1 MSRTFVEDNGCERP
15 SSAGQRVYVNNMN
28 TLQATTSLPERTPY
42 SLFERN
48 TEAPGSSTANYVGSR
63 LAPISSPRSGRG
75 PDGAAGELQ
84 QSRPAQRAFAG
95 SGSAVEQRRGAEPL
109 TANGEAV
116 HANLQDV
123 YSRIMRRLQRQM
135 NYAEVSRAS
144 LAEQYGVD
152 LQMAYEEDQ
161 QELKA
166 ADTAPQRTTK
176 HRCRTSPSRPPAST
190 SSSPIHPVPC
200 ESEANT
206 VSRPS
211 PRLFTGCHVS
221 TNTTKVPEYDSPG
234 PPGETPI
241 SARAGGR
248 SSSRLIQFKVDV
260 SSRTSGAVGGIAA
273 PAAMDMSDA
282 SGAAAPA
289 AEESRLE
296 RDIAAQPCP
305 LPLRLVIQHVLDTL
319 QKKMSLA
326 EGGSLK
332 DCIVFSFESRA
343 LLDRLLKEIP
353 LYSQYSVSQDTAAV
367 AGAAQQDM
375 ALVYQKLRQ
384 KPVLLPRAG
393 YVEDPVTGAIHGQ
406 ILGGG
411 AVQSESVRASAVA
424 APTAAV
430 SLPAIVNASRSFN
443 PGGAA
448 PLGALTVGT
457 GAMSG
462 GVQLPSGYGKSSR
475 LNDATLQSGAAAGYG
490 DRQHQHQ
497 LLRDH
502 MKGGSGAGGG
512 SSASIS
518 DAVSAQNSVTA
529 MMESAVASVAP
540 PPVFEAAHRATR
552 LVSVGTV
559 TEENNLTTVPKAD
572 YAALQQRMEALEV
585 QLADAQMHR
594 SALADQLC
602 EELQYTEKKKRVL
615 QYLRETL
622 VRECT
627 MLRSQLRLASG
638 RVQLLQQQ
646 QHSPPQPLRGV
657 MVSSGANDAHSEG
670 PNASVFGATTRMYKQ
685 LGASTV
691 SPMTLSLSADVHG
704 QQHRR
709 YSQRPLTLRMSFSES
724 IGSVYGGTSGCGR
737 GRLATMQRHTSGG
750 CTSLGASL
758 SAAPPGVSVSAT
770 GISSFTVVGS
780 CVATGVTADGQ
791 QPNDLEAVQS
801 LLDLVLL
808 AVEEDAVLPSHTL
821 QMVRSGHADVEAVKN
836 AFSKDEKRQLDELRN
851 KYDERQY
858 AVKKSMIM
866 RTAEHNYLIA
876 EQKHEVQRLQA
887 LTDTTRVRAIL
898 QQHVSDL
905 RTELQQMRM
914 YITEQI
920 HFFKT
925 VIQNTAQSLLRRSVL
940 ADKTLSENL
949 ILTNVVSASREMVE
963 SAGALF
969 MPMLTKEY
977 CCGYHPWPLKLRN
990 TTDPLAHII
999 HLRYGAGEVI
1009 RLRDSLNVFAQLYG
1023 ALHRYI
1029 LRQIVLPD
1037 STRPSAGKP
1046 LQHLCA
1052 ALALNPMS
1060 HTEVVFAVRHAYDTE
1075 MQLCKRLARYNLRLM
1090 WNAYLQRVYTNRSVA
1105 ALAEACLNPRLAAL
1119 PVAGRINV
1127 LAKERAA
1134 LLQERVKVQR
1144 ERAENAKSTYRLW
1157 QEKEIDIMEGYP
1169 TPQTQRNRLALLT
1182 GDAAGGSNA
1191 MGVDVGGNALGGAM
1205 QGHSSMA
1212 TMGHFSRTLGR
1223 TTTDRSEGAGAV
1235 AM

>member
-1 MSRTFVEDNGCERP
+1 MSRTFEDNGCELP
-15 SSAGQRVYVNNMN
+15 SSAAQRVYVNNMN

-42 SLFERN
+42 SLLERN

-63 LAPISSPRSGRG
+63 LEPISSPRGGRG
-75 PDGAAGELQ
+75 RHGAAGGLQ
-84 QSRPAQRAFAG
+84 QSRPTQRAFAA
-95 SGSAVEQRRGAEPL
+95 SGSPVEQQRGAEPL
-109 TANGEAV
+109 TANGEVV
-116 HANLQDV
+116 HANLQGV
-123 YSRIMRRLQRQM
+123 YNRIMRRLQRQL

-152 LQMAYEEDQ
+152 LQMACEGDQ
-161 QELKA
+161 QVLTA
-166 ADTAPQRTTK
+166 ADTAPQRSTRY
-176 HRCRTSPSRPPAST
+176 RCRTSPSRQPTST
-190 SSSPIHPVPC
+190 PSSPIHPVPG

-206 VSRPS
+206 VRRPN

-221 TNTTKVPEYDSPG
+221 TNTTKVPEYDSTG
-234 PPGETPI
+234 PRGEAPI
-241 SARAGGR
+241 STRACGR
-248 SSSRLIQFKVDV
+248 SSSRLIQFKVDA

-273 PAAMDMSDA
+273 PAAMGMSDA

-289 AEESRLE
+289 AEEESRLE

-353 LYSQYSVSQDTAAV
+353 LYSQYSASQDTATV

-411 AVQSESVRASAVA
+411 AAQSESVRALA
-424 APTAAV
+424 AAATPTAAV

-448 PLGALTVGT
+448 PPGAFTVGT
-457 GAMSG
+457 GAMSD
-462 GVQLPSGYGKSSR
+462 VQLPSGYGKSSR
-475 LNDATLQSGAAAGYG
+475 LNDATLQGGAAAGYG
-490 DRQHQHQ
+490 DPQHQHQ

-502 MKGGSGAGGG
+502 MRGGSGADGG
-512 SSASIS
+512 SSTSIS

-540 PPVFEAAHRATR
+540 PPAFEAAHRATR

-572 YAALQQRMEALEV
+572 YAALQQRLEALEV

-594 SALADQLC
+594 SALADHLC

-646 QHSPPQPLRGV
+646 QHSPPQSLRGV
-657 MVSSGANDAHSEG
+657 MVSSGANDAHNEG
-670 PNASVFGATTRMYKQ
+670 PNASVFGGTTRMYKQ
-685 LGASTV
+685 LGASTL
-691 SPMTLSLSADVHG
+691 SPTTLSLSADVHG
-704 QQHRR
+704 QQHRQ
-709 YSQRPLTLRMSFSES
+709 YLQRPLTHRMSFSES

-737 GRLATMQRHTSGG
+737 GRLATMQRHASGG

-758 SAAPPGVSVSAT
+758 SAAPPGVGVPAAGVSSLA
-770 GISSFTVVGS
+770 VVGS
-780 CVATGVTADGQ
+780 CVATGVTADRQ

-808 AVEEDAVLPSHTL
+808 AVEEDVVLPSHKL
-821 QMVRSGHADVEAVKN
+821 QMVRSAQADIEAVKN
-836 AFSKDEKRQLDELRN
+836 SFSKDEKRQLDELRN
-851 KYDERQY
+851 KYNERQY
-858 AVKKSMIM
+858 AVKKNMIM
-866 RTAEHNYLIA
+866 RTAEHNYLIE

-925 VIQNTAQSLLRRSVL
+925 VMQNTAQSLLRRSVL

-963 SAGALF
+963 SAGALL
-969 MPMLTKEY
+969 MPMLTNEY
-977 CCGYHPWPLKLRN
+977 RCGYHPWPLKLRN

-1029 LRQIVLPD
+1029 SRQIVLPD

-1105 ALAEACLNPRLAAL
+1105 ALAEAFLNPRLAAL
-1119 PVAGRINV
+1119 PIAGRINV

-1191 MGVDVGGNALGGAM
+1191 MGVDVGGNALGGTM
-1205 QGHSSMA
+1205 QGHSNMA
-1212 TMGHFSRTLGR
+1212 TMGRSSRALGR
-1223 TTTDRSEGAGAV
+1223 ATTDRSEGAGAV
-1235 AM
+1235 AI